1 MSKLTSLIITLV
13 LVQLTEYF
21 FFKWGMLCEI
31 REGVE

>member
-21 FFKWGMLCEI
+21 FLN
-31 REGVE
+31 GVCCVKLGKE